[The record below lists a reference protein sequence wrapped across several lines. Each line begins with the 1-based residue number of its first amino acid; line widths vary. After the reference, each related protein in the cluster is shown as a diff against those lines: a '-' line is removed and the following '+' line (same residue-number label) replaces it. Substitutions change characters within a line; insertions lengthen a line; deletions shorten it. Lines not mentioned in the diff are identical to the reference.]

1 MEQIERQSLVQIL
14 VLIQTKKAGIV
25 TVAQYDHSCYILIFP
40 DASTSVLF
48 PVKHSRPF
56 NKRVYVTFRMNEN
69 FAIASCF
76 QIIG

>member
-40 DASTSVLF
+40 DASTSVFVPGKTL
-48 PVKHSRPF
+48 PS
-56 NKRVYVTFRMNEN
+56 
-69 FAIASCF
+69 I
-76 QIIG
+76 